1 MPRDSNLL
9 YLFSLEKKLSE
20 LDAKIAR
27 ILHDEV
33 IVEAITEIAND
44 VAAIVKTY
52 VEGALNEIL
61 AEAPFRVEPKIRIPG
76 GDLK

>member
-1 MPRDSNLL
+1 
-9 YLFSLEKKLSE
+9 
-20 LDAKIAR
+20 
-27 ILHDEV
+27 LHDEV
-33 IVEAITEIAND
+33 IVEASTVIAND

-61 AEAPFRVEPKIRIPG
+61 SEAPFKVEPKIRIPG